1 MSSDMNVVQH
11 NMMAMFA
18 DHQLGI
24 TTGIRAK
31 SSEKLSSGYRIN
43 RAADD
48 AAGLSMS
55 EKMRRQIRGLKQ
67 GTNNAQDGVSML
79 QIADGALVE
88 VTDMLQR
95 MNELSVKA
103 ANGTLQTMDRK
114 YIQNE
119 ISALV
124 SEIDRVGASTT
135 FNELTI
141 FDLDIEMYAPRG
153 SHRSAA
159 KKLSSLVS
167 SAAAD
172 SGKLSEAYFDGTSY
186 HPAASMDFSGI
197 NAKNVRELD
206 GKGFSF
212 TCAVNCDEVFKFT
225 FDCSTT
231 QTVNNG
237 TKKGGSYSGTHD
249 YVIGI
254 KGLTSGAAVVDALF
268 KGIRDNPLESSAS
281 FTMTIDW
288 PTKIKVSHS
297 NTIVRSGEGASSFT
311 LYADSKSFATAE
323 GARNATFSSGMGL
336 VDCSSIAGKIEAP
349 NEDRDLWIQ
358 GSSNEGDGL
367 WVTIPR
373 MNGEIIGVRDV
384 DVSTQS
390 GAQSAISSVKD
401 AMETVNTERALLGA
415 QQNRLEHMI
424 NNNRN
429 IEENT
434 TAAESRLRDT
444 DMSDEMVRYSN
455 ANIVQQAGQSMLAQ
469 ANQSKQGTLSILQ

>member
-11 NMMAMFA
+11 NMMAMFVNR
-18 DHQLGI
+18 QLGI

-31 SSEKLSSGYRIN
+31 SSEKLSSGYKIN

-95 MNELSVKA
+95 LNELAVKA
-103 ANGTLQTMDRK
+103 ANGTLQTMDRN

-119 ISALV
+119 VSALV
-124 SEIDRVGASTT
+124 SEIDRVGATTT
-135 FNELTI
+135 FNELPI

-153 SHRSAA
+153 ARRSGA
-159 KKLSSLVS
+159 KSLTALVAS
-167 SAAAD
+167 SAAD
-172 SGKLSEAYFDGTSY
+172 TGKLSEAYFDGSSY

-197 NAKNVRELD
+197 NAKNVKELD

-212 TCAVNCDEVFKFT
+212 TCAAGCNEVFKFT
-225 FDCSTT
+225 FDCSTN
-231 QTVNNG
+231 QTVNKG
-237 TKKGGSYSGTHD
+237 TQTGGGSSGTHD

-254 KGLTSGAAVVDALF
+254 KGATSGAAVVDALF
-268 KGIRDNPLESSAS
+268 KGIHDHPLGSSGT
-281 FTMTIDW
+281 FTWTETW
-288 PTKIKVSHS
+288 PTSIKVSHT
-297 NTIVRSGEGASSFT
+297 NTIVRSGIGASSFT
-311 LYADSKSFATAE
+311 LYADSRSYSTAE
-323 GARNATFSSGMGL
+323 QAKNATFNPGMGA
-336 VDCSSIAGKIEAP
+336 VDCSSIAGKIEAA

-358 GSSNEGDGL
+358 ASSNEGDGL
-367 WVTIPR
+367 YVTIPR
-373 MNGEIIGVRDV
+373 MNGEIIGVSDM

-390 GAQSAISSVKD
+390 GAQNAISSVKG
-401 AMETVNTERALLGA
+401 AIETINTERALLGA

-434 TAAESRLRDT
+434 TASESRLRDT
-444 DMSDEMVRYSN
+444 DMSEEMVRYSN
-455 ANIVQQAGQSMLAQ
+455 SNIIQQAGQSMLAQ